1 MTFEATTQ
9 DIFLKGRLTIAQ
21 PKQGFRSGS
30 DAVLL
35 AAAAAAFPF
44 KHAIEAGCGAGAAL
58 LSVQSLCAREHGR
71 LAGLEKDEAMAALAN
86 RNVQANDFI
95 ANIDI
100 FMGDVLEPPR
110 SLAARFDLVFSNPPF
125 FDDNGAIRDPS
136 PQRQAAHILG
146 APLEAWIKGMLVLAA
161 PKGRIVVIHRAERL
175 PDILDALRGKA
186 GDIGVCPVRPRAG
199 ENAKRVI
206 VSALKGS
213 RSPMRLL
220 PGIDMHP
227 STGEGRFSPAY
238 EAICDGGLL
247 VV

>member
-1 MTFEATTQ
+1 MTFNATTQ
-9 DIFLKGRLTIAQ
+9 DIFLKGRLTIEQ

-35 AAAAAAFPF
+35 AAAAAAIPF

-58 LSVQSLCAREHGR
+58 LSVQALCAGQPGR
-71 LAGLEKDEAMAALAN
+71 LAGLEKDEAMAALADK
-86 RNVQANDFI
+86 NVHANEFI

-100 FMGDVLEPPR
+100 FLGDVLAPPR
-110 SLAARFDLVFSNPPF
+110 NLAGKFDLVFSNPPF

-136 PQRQAAHILG
+136 PQRQAAYVLG
-146 APLEAWIKGMLVLAA
+146 APLEDWIKGMLTLAA
-161 PKGRIVVIHRAERL
+161 PKGRIVIIHRAERL

-199 ENAKRVI
+199 EIAKRVI

-227 STGEGRFSPAY
+227 TTGEGRFSQAY
-238 EAICDGGLL
+238 EAICDGGML